1 MKITIR
7 RNNADA
13 DKTDEL
19 TFITSSQ
26 QGLKLIFEEYYSQ
39 INELSDK
46 TRKTQAVLLSR
57 ASQK

>member
-39 INELSDK
+39 INELPDK
-46 TRKTQAVLLSR
+46 TRKTQAVLE
-57 ASQK
+57 